1 MGEILTVFGKRLRFL
16 RRTKDM
22 TQEQV
27 AERAGLSLQSVG
39 EIERGR
45 GNPTL
50 VNVERLSDALDVELT
65 ELFDLGDAKMTKEQA
80 VQELLSLLEGATEE
94 QVRALLTMVRVL
106 VQK

>member
-1 MGEILTVFGKRLRFL
+1 MGEILKIFGKRLRSL
-16 RRTKDM
+16 RRAKDM

-65 ELFDLGDAKMTKEQA
+65 ELFDLGDVKMTREQA
-80 VQELLSLLEGATEE
+80 VQEILARLEGATEE

-106 VQK
+106 IQK

>member
-1 MGEILTVFGKRLRFL
+1 
-16 RRTKDM
+16 M

-65 ELFDLGDAKMTKEQA
+65 ELFDLGDVKMTREQA
-80 VQELLSLLEGATEE
+80 VQEILARLEGATEE

-106 VQK
+106 IQK

>member
-1 MGEILTVFGKRLRFL
+1 MGEILTVFGKRLRSL
-16 RRTKDM
+16 RRAKDM

-65 ELFDLGDAKMTKEQA
+65 ELFDLGDVKMTREQA
-80 VQELLSLLEGATEE
+80 VQEILARLEGATEE
-94 QVRALLTMVRVL
+94 QVRALLIMVRVL
-106 VQK
+106 IQK

>member
-50 VNVERLSDALDVELT
+50 VNVERLSDALEVELT
-65 ELFDLGDAKMTKEQA
+65 ELFDLGDVKMTKEQA
-80 VQELLSLLEGATEE
+80 VQELLFLLEGATEE

>member
-1 MGEILTVFGKRLRFL
+1 MGEILKIFGKRLRSL
-16 RRTKDM
+16 RRAKDM

-65 ELFDLGDAKMTKEQA
+65 ELFDLGDVKMTREQA
-80 VQELLSLLEGATEE
+80 VQEILARLEGATEE
-94 QVRALLTMVRVL
+94 QVRALLMMVRVL

>member
-1 MGEILTVFGKRLRFL
+1 
-16 RRTKDM
+16 M

-50 VNVERLSDALDVELT
+50 VNVERLSEALSVELT
-65 ELFDLGDAKMTKEQA
+65 ELFDLGDVKMTREQA
-80 VQELLSLLEGATEE
+80 VQEILARLEGATEE

-106 VQK
+106 IQK

>member
-1 MGEILTVFGKRLRFL
+1 MGEILKIFGKRLRSL
-16 RRTKDM
+16 RRAKDM

-50 VNVERLSDALDVELT
+50 VNVERLSDALDIELT
-65 ELFDLGDAKMTKEQA
+65 ELFDLGDVKMTREQA
-80 VQELLSLLEGATEE
+80 VQEILARLEGATEE

-106 VQK
+106 IQK

>member
-1 MGEILTVFGKRLRFL
+1 MGDILKIFGKRLRSL
-16 RRTKDM
+16 RRAKDM

-50 VNVERLSDALDVELT
+50 VNVERLAAALDVELM
-65 ELFDLGDAKMTKEQA
+65 ELFDLGDVKMTREQA
-80 VQELLSLLEGATEE
+80 VQELLSLLDGATEE

-106 VQK
+106 FQK

>member
-1 MGEILTVFGKRLRFL
+1 MGEILKIFGKRLRSL
-16 RRTKDM
+16 RRAKDM

-65 ELFDLGDAKMTKEQA
+65 ELFDLGDVKMTREQA
-80 VQELLSLLEGATEE
+80 IQEILARLEGATEE

-106 VQK
+106 IQK

>member
-1 MGEILTVFGKRLRFL
+1 
-16 RRTKDM
+16 M

-65 ELFDLGDAKMTKEQA
+65 ELFDLGDEKMTREQA
-80 VQELLSLLEGATEE
+80 VQEILARLEGATEE

-106 VQK
+106 IQK

>member
-1 MGEILTVFGKRLRFL
+1 
-16 RRTKDM
+16 M

-50 VNVERLSDALDVELT
+50 VNVERLSDALEVELT
-65 ELFDLGDAKMTKEQA
+65 ELFDLGDVKMTKEQA
-80 VQELLSLLEGATEE
+80 VQELLFLLEGATEE

>member
-1 MGEILTVFGKRLRFL
+1 MGEILKIFGKRLRSL
-16 RRTKDM
+16 RRAKDM

-65 ELFDLGDAKMTKEQA
+65 ELFDLGDVKMTREQA
-80 VQELLSLLEGATEE
+80 VQEILARLEGATEE
-94 QVRALLTMVRVL
+94 QVRDLLTMVRVL
-106 VQK
+106 IQK